1 MKNFFCVESL
11 APLPSPVENTL
22 CKTLLNGDSVSRCV
36 VSILFGFNVLLY
48 LSYLWLINFH
58 LYRLS
63 EETTSKKKLENA
75 LADAHRLLSEKDSC
89 IQDCRITIAQVQN
102 ALVETQKERDEIQ
115 NNLTNT
121 QIAADTEAKV
131 RKDLEAQ
138 CQKANDEL
146 AFRKQIYEKVL

>member
-1 MKNFFCVESL
+1 MND
-11 APLPSPVENTL
+11 
-22 CKTLLNGDSVSRCV
+22 DSISRCV
-36 VSILFGFNVLLY
+36 LSIFFSFEAILF
-48 LSYLWLINFH
+48 LSYLWVINFY

-63 EETTSKKKLENA
+63 EETASRKKLENA

-121 QIAADTEAKV
+121 QIAADTEAKA

-146 AFRKQIYEKVL
+146 AFRKQIYEKV